1 MGRRITPLGRR
12 RQHEQF
18 ARAVDAQPD
27 EAARAAQAG
36 DAGLA
41 DELAVV
47 ALLRKAAATS
57 GPDEA
62 TRARMRARVLGASPS
77 STDAPGT
84 TPAATGPAGAGPATT
99 TATSPTATSP
109 TATSPARLTAVGPRA
124 SRPAPPGTAP
134 SGTGPAQPTTIGT
147 RRPRGGARGRL
158 AIALAAALCLVF
170 SLAGMSLLLSRDAL
184 PGDALYGVKRTAESA
199 SLGLTFGE
207 ESKGYKRLEFAAARV
222 AEMET
227 LADRYRDSGG
237 GPLGGYLTA
246 LTDFDADAAAGSRVL
261 AAHGSNS
268 DQRTLSGLRDW
279 ALSQTTRLG
288 DLRGRLPAEASARA
302 GTSLE
307 LLDRIA
313 KRAADLSARTACA
326 TVTSGQTDDVGPVP
340 ATGECTPP
348 STAPSPSPT
357 DPPSVLGSTPGGGST
372 TPGDPTA
379 PPAAT
384 PGTPGTQ
391 NPPLPLPSVTT
402 TVTPPVQ
409 LPTLSLPLLPLPGLT
424 G

>member
-1 MGRRITPLGRR
+1 MVGRRITPLGRR
-12 RQHEQF
+12 RQHERF
-18 ARAVDAQPD
+18 ARAVDARAEHGHPAD
-27 EAARAAQAG
+27 APPGPGRPARPEPGRPA
-36 DAGLA
+36 DARPPATTDARPATTADAEFA

-47 ALLRKAAATS
+47 ALLRAAAATS

-62 TRARMRARVLGASPS
+62 ARARMRERVLGASPS
-77 STDAPGT
+77 P
-84 TPAATGPAGAGPATT
+84 
-99 TATSPTATSP
+99 PTK
-109 TATSPARLTAVGPRA
+109 LD
-124 SRPAPPGTAP
+124 
-134 SGTGPAQPTTIGT
+134 
-147 RRPRGGARGRL
+147 RRGPRGGARGRL
-158 AIALAAALCLVF
+158 AVALAAALCLVL

-222 AEMET
+222 SEMET

-246 LTDFDADAAAGSRVL
+246 LADFDADAAAGSRVL
-261 AAHGSNS
+261 AAFGSNS
-268 DQRTLSGLRDW
+268 DQRALTGLRDW
-279 ALSQTTRLG
+279 AVSQTTRLG
-288 DLRGRLPAEASARA
+288 DLRGRLPVPAADRA
-302 GTSLE
+302 GTSLD

-313 KRAADLSARTACA
+313 RRATDLAARTACA
-326 TVTSGQTDDVGPVP
+326 TVTTGQTDDVGPVP
-340 ATGECTPP
+340 ATGECAPP

-357 DPPSVLGSTPGGGST
+357 EQPSVLVSTPGGGPT
-372 TPGDPTA
+372 TPGGEPTA

-391 NPPLPLPSVTT
+391 DPSLPLPLPTVTT

-409 LPTLSLPLLPLPGLT
+409 LPTLSLPQLPLPGLT

>member
-1 MGRRITPLGRR
+1 MVGRRITPLGRR

-18 ARAVDAQPD
+18 ARAVDAHPD
-27 EAARAAQAG
+27 EAAG
-36 DAGLA
+36 DEFT

-62 TRARMRARVLGASPS
+62 TRARMRDRVLGANPS
-77 STDAPGT
+77 HPTAT
-84 TPAATGPAGAGPATT
+84 TPAGTGR
-99 TATSPTATSP
+99 S
-109 TATSPARLTAVGPRA
+109 RLTSVPVPVG
-124 SRPAPPGTAP
+124 GGP
-134 SGTGPAQPTTIGT
+134 SP

-207 ESKGYKRLEFAAARV
+207 ESKGYKRLEFAAARIS
-222 AEMET
+222 EMET
-227 LADRYRDSGG
+227 LVDRYRDSGG

-246 LTDFDADAAAGSRVL
+246 LADFDADAAAGSRVL
-261 AAHGSNS
+261 AAYGSNS
-268 DQRTLSGLRDW
+268 DQRTLAGLRDW
-279 ALSQTTRLG
+279 ALTQTTRLG

-302 GTSLE
+302 GTSLD

-313 KRAADLSARTACA
+313 RRAADLSARTGCA
-326 TVTSGQTDDVGPVP
+326 TVTTGQVDDVGPVP
-340 ATGECTPP
+340 ATGECAPP
-348 STAPSPSPT
+348 STTPSPSAT
-357 DPPSVLGSTPGGGST
+357 DQPSIPVTTPGGT
-372 TPGDPTA
+372 TVPGGGESTA

-384 PGTPGTQ
+384 PGTPGTG
-391 NPPLPLPSVTT
+391 NLPLPLPSVTT
-402 TVTPPVQ
+402 TITPPVQ